1 MAIESFFTHVVIEDE
16 EKIEEILEVLKQ
28 PMKRDIKPT
37 ISDKLPENAVK
48 IWFKNKE

>member
-1 MAIESFFTHVVIEDE
+1 MATESFFTYAIIEDE
-16 EKIEEILEVLKQ
+16 EKIEEILEALKQ

-37 ISDKLPENAVK
+37 IPDKLPENAAK